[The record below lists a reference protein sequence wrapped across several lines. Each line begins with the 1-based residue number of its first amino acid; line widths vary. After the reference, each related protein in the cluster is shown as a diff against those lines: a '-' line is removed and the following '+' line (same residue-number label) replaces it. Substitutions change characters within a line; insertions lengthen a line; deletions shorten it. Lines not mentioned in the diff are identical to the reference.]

1 MLLGTPRCSKVPARY
16 DAEDFASLCGWFVSE
31 GSLITTE
38 PKYCATGRHRGRS
51 SGIVITQSFGK
62 GNSMGVPYR
71 AEIKQVIGGLG
82 LRPRS
87 DSGDEKYYRVSNNIL
102 HGWMLKHCYASES
115 TEHHAESK
123 RIPGFVFASRRLMES
138 FFSSCYKGDGSARN
152 RRYSTT
158 SLQLAKEVVVLES
171 LLGAKT
177 KIEYDRK
184 ERIYRVVF
192 KNVSSK
198 LTYAGGERDKF
209 VKKVPYDGSVYCV
222 TTARNHTV
230 LAGRNG
236 RFVPVGQSYGVMGF
250 ETFALY
256 CLPVAE
262 ATAAYGRYAITKTIE
277 TCKREGISVIYS
289 DTDSLFVENP
299 DKSKIEEL
307 TKWAEHDLGVELDV
321 DKSYRYVAFS
331 ERKKNYFG
339 VLQDGTA
346 DIKGLTGKKSQTPEF
361 LKKAF
366 YECLAI
372 LGTVYAP
379 ADFERARRE
388 TKTLLTKMVSSLR
401 NKEISLEDLSFN
413 VMIGKAISGYSG
425 TTPQHVRAA
434 QLLHDRGREIKA
446 GDIISFVK
454 TKTPPNV
461 KPVSLARVDEVD
473 VDKYLEYA
481 SSMFDQMLDS
491 LGFSFDEI
499 LGSTTLDA
507 FWS

>member
-1 MLLGTPRCSKVPARY
+1 LIENMVKGDCSR
-16 DAEDFASLCGWFVSE
+16 
-31 GSLITTE
+31 
-38 PKYCATGRHRGRS
+38 R
-51 SGIVITQSFGK
+51 FGK
-62 GNSMGVPYR
+62 AYSQEYRLKNFKYESRSNRLISGLSTLLLQLGVKHSIGYR
-71 AEIKQVIGGLG
+71 PSK
-82 LRPRS
+82 RT
-87 DSGDEKYYRVSNNIL
+87 
-102 HGWMLKHCYASES
+102 YAIATC
-115 TEHHAESK
+115 TEH
-123 RIPGFVFASRRLMES
+123 
-138 FFSSCYKGDGSARN
+138 N
-152 RRYSTT
+152 
-158 SLQLAKEVVVLES
+158 
-171 LLGAKT
+171 KT
-177 KIEYDRK
+177 KRAPRAKHE
-184 ERIYRVVF
+184 E
-192 KNVSSK
+192 
-198 LTYAGGERDKF
+198 YAGY
-209 VKKVPYDGSVYCV
+209 VYDLSVDEY
-222 TTARNHTV
+222 H
-230 LAGRNG
+230 
-236 RFVPVGQSYGVMGF
+236 
-250 ETFALY
+250 TFADSCGSIVL
-256 CLPVAE
+256 
-262 ATAAYGRYAITKTIE
+262 KN
-277 TCKREGISVIYS
+277 
-289 DTDSLFVENP
+289 TDSLFVENP

-366 YECLAI
+366 YECLTI

-379 ADFERARRE
+379 EDFERARRE
-388 TKTLLTKMVSSLR
+388 TKALLTKMVSSLR

-434 QLLHDRGREIKA
+434 QLLRDRGREIKA

-481 SSMFDQMLDS
+481 GSMFDQMLDS